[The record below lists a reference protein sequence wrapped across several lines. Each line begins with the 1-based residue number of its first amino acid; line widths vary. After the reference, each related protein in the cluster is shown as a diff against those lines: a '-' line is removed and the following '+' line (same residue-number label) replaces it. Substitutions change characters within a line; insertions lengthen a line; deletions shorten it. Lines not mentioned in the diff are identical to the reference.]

1 MQRNKTRNQLKK
13 LFSICAVVLFILAIA
28 MVGTATAKSVYVI
41 ANINANP
48 SPIQAYDIQADQIV
62 YQATYNVPYYGWG
75 AVGLAVDTDSEYLF
89 VTYEMSSTIQ
99 LVDATTMTGAGTVT
113 APGAQNLAGI
123 VVDQDLQK
131 LYTVDRYT
139 DNFYVYDWDASGPTL
154 TLDAQYDLPGIGS
167 GTVGG
172 AFGIALDEIND
183 VLYVVN
189 NTTTVHYYN
198 TSDFST
204 LAGTLTL
211 TANRNAIGIAID
223 YQSGLLYTGAGWYSN
238 YYLNQ
243 YNLATSVQQEV
254 YLGSG
259 EGVMGLSVDNE
270 PGTPS
275 TGMVYC
281 STGYSGDRLRVFNS
295 SLVETDQTGGIGN
308 PTGVVVPGRDIG
320 YNPLNLSKVDTL
332 PSGACALPHENLT
345 YEICYDNTLNNYPV
359 GNVEIVDT
367 LPPEVSYVSD
377 TGSGNYNAG
386 THTVEWDIGTLPA
399 GDPGGCLQL
408 VVQVGSS
415 ATPGSIITNV
425 CTIDS
430 DETPPT
436 TKTVQ
441 TDICC
446 PLADLWAVEYR
457 WGAPPPGY
465 SWSGL
470 NFTGWLEVRIENQ
483 GSGDAY
489 NVEARLNS
497 NHPKNM
503 TIHSDPEDR
512 VTLGNIPAGSSAWST
527 GDTFTV
533 TIDMGNPQ
541 NPNEGWHWDIEY
553 DDECGN
559 HHVIYD
565 VPEFP
570 WCPLAPSLD
579 KLLPE
584 NAQLLHPWYPQLT
597 VSKLHPNYP
606 NPFNPETWIPYQIAK
621 NADVTVRIFDLKG
634 HLIRTMDLGYRQ
646 AGFYISKDRAVHWDG
661 RTQWGEKVSS
671 GVYFYTL
678 QADKFT
684 ETRKMLILK

>member
-1 MQRNKTRNQLKK
+1 MLGSKARNHDLKK
-13 LFSICAVVLFILAIA
+13 FFSICAVAFFILTIA

-41 ANINANP
+41 ANINASP
-48 SPIQAYDIQADQIV
+48 SPIQAYDIQADKIV

-75 AVGLAVDTDSEYLF
+75 AVGLAIDTDSEFLF
-89 VTYEMSSTIQ
+89 VTYEMSSVIQ
-99 LVDATTMTGAGTVT
+99 LVDATTMTDAGTVT
-113 APGAQNLAGI
+113 APGASNLAGI

-139 DNFYVYDWDASGPTL
+139 DNLYVYDWDESGPTL

-172 AFGIALDEIND
+172 AFGIALDETNEL
-183 VLYVVN
+183 LYVVN

-243 YNLATSVQQEV
+243 YNLATSAQQEV

-295 SLVETDQTGGIGN
+295 LLVETDSTGDIGN

-332 PSGACALPHENLT
+332 PSGACASPGENLT

-359 GNVEIVDT
+359 NNVELVDT
-367 LPPEVSYVSD
+367 LPPEVIYVSN
-377 TGSGNYNAG
+377 TGGGTYYPL

-399 GDPGGCLQL
+399 ADPGDCIQL
-408 VVQVGSS
+408 VVHVDSS
-415 ATPGSIITNV
+415 TTPGSIITNV

-441 TDICC
+441 TEICC
-446 PLADLWAVEYR
+446 PSADLWMVEYR
-457 WGAPPPGY
+457 WSTDPAHQPPYTMTVNLDGSVTLDAY
-465 SWSGL
+465 M
-470 NFTGWLEVRIENQ
+470 EARIENQ
-483 GSGDAY
+483 GSGDAD
-489 NVEARLNS
+489 NVTA
-497 NHPKNM
+497 
-503 TIHSDPEDR
+503 TISDAPGYITIIDADLTFGD
-512 VTLGNIPAGSSAWST
+512 VPAGTTDWSDDDYHIT
-527 GDTFTV
+527 LVCRGPTDDQ
-533 TIDMGNPQ
+533 IS
-541 NPNEGWHWDIEY
+541 WDIEY

-559 HHVIYD
+559 HHVITR
-565 VPEFP
+565 PEFP
-570 WCPLAPSLD
+570 PAPPFADVL
-579 KLLPE
+579 
-584 NAQLLHPWYPQLT
+584 PQLKRLWVPDPIVT
-597 VSKLHPNYP
+597 KLYPNYP
-606 NPFNPETWIPYQIAK
+606 NPFNPETWIPYQVAK
-621 NADVTVRIFDLKG
+621 DADVTVRIFDTRG
-634 HLIRTMDLGYRQ
+634 QLIKTIALGQ
-646 AGFYISKDRAVHWDG
+646 KEAGFYISKGKSAYWDG
-661 RTQWGEKVSS
+661 RNHFGEKVSS

-678 QADKFT
+678 HAGDFT
-684 ETRKMLILK
+684 ATRKMVIMK